1 MIKTNVM
8 RLLDKE
14 GIPYE
19 AVVCEDVHDESWSS
33 MRTSELLGV
42 PADQIFKTL
51 VLRGDVTK
59 FLVCCIPANQELNLK
74 KVAKVSGN
82 KKVEMIHVKEIRDI
96 TGYVRGG
103 CSPMGMKKKFP
114 TFIDE
119 TAILFDRIYINAGA
133 LDTMVL
139 VEPTALIRY
148 MEATEA
154 DLVD

>member
-148 MEATEA
+148 TEATEA

>member
-33 MRTSELLGV
+33 MRTSQLLGV

-51 VLRGDVTK
+51 VLRGDVMK